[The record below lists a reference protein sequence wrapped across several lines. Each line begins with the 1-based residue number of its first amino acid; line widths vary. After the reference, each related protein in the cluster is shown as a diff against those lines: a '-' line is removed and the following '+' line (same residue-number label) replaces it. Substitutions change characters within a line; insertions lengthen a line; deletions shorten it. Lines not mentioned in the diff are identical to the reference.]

1 MGQVAPSE
9 SLRPQIPCTST
20 RLPTT
25 DVNSEVRMPSVM
37 TIAKLRM
44 VPVPNAN
51 STTPAISV
59 VTFESAIVA
68 NALSKP
74 ALIADS
80 GELPARSSSRRRS

>member
-1 MGQVAPSE
+1 MGRCARRV
-9 SLRPQIPCTST
+9 LRPQIQWTSA

-25 DVNSEVRMPSVM
+25 DVNSDVRMPSVI
-37 TIAKLRM
+37 TIAKLRI

-51 STTPAISV
+51 STTPAMSV

-68 NALSKP
+68 NAFSKP

-80 GELPARSSSRRRS
+80 GELPARSSSRMRS